1 MFVQNI
7 ICLRT
12 IISPLGRNYSSISMA
27 NKKALVFLA
36 PGAEEM
42 EFVISADVLRRGGV
56 EVTVAGLPDKSPVV
70 CSRGVIICPDVGLCE
85 VSSLSY
91 DAVVLPGG
99 LGGSKALAASQE
111 VGKILKHH
119 ETCGKI
125 IAAIC
130 AAPTALK
137 SHCIGFGKNITS
149 YPSTEKAML
158 EGDSYNYKQENVVV
172 DGTLITSRG
181 PGTAYQFALTL
192 LEQLVG
198 KQIACEVAKGM
209 LVDYKS

>member
-1 MFVQNI
+1 MLVRSLI
-7 ICLRT
+7 RIKSV
-12 IISPLGRNYSSISMA
+12 ISAFRYYSLYQMA
-27 NKKALVFLA
+27 GKKALVFLA

-42 EFVISADVLRRGGV
+42 EFVISVDVLRRGGV
-56 EVTVAGLPDKSPVV
+56 EVTVASLADKSPVI
-70 CSRGVIICPDVGLCE
+70 CSRGVVICPDAGLSE
-85 VSSLSY
+85 VSSCSF

-99 LGGSKALAASQE
+99 LGGSKALAASLE

-137 SHCIGFGKNITS
+137 THCIGFGKNITS

-158 EGDSYNYKQENVVV
+158 EGDSYNYKQDNIVV

-181 PGTAYQFALTL
+181 PGTAYLFALTL
-192 LEQLVG
+192 LEQLAG
-198 KQIACEVAKGM
+198 KEKAREVAKGM
-209 LVDYKS
+209 LVEY